1 MKPRFKLST
10 IIILMIITAIIS
22 GITSGVI
29 VYSSYSKNAGISYKT
44 INNDDALKQ
53 FLEVY
58 SSITNEYYEDI
69 DKNKMI
75 EEAISAMLKYLG
87 DNYTTYLDK
96 NQTSMLNDTLAGE
109 YRGIGIIISDRE
121 VKEVLDNSPAK
132 TAGLQP
138 GDIITK
144 VNDEDVTEL
153 SSSDIANKIKKST
166 KKSVSITILRNNE
179 EKTIMMEISTLYIP
193 AISKTIIDNTN
204 IGYLSLSTFSSSVD
218 KQVEEA
224 LKYFDENNIESL
236 IIDLRGNSGGFL
248 SAAENVANL
257 FLEKGKIIYSLQDK
271 KGTKI
276 VKDRTKDYK
285 KYKIVVLIN
294 GGTASASEILA
305 AALKDS
311 YGATLVGNTSF
322 GKGKV
327 QQTVNLK
334 NGSMAKYTSAKWLTP
349 SGECIDTKGIK
360 PDVEV
365 ELTIEKDQDGNIVN
379 IIDTQLDKAIELLTS
394 K

>member
-179 EKTIMMEISTLYIP
+179 EKTIMIEISTLYIP

-276 VKDRTKDYK
+276 VKDRTKDHK

-311 YGATLVGNTSF
+311 YGATLVGKTSF

-349 SGECIDTKGIK
+349 GGECIDTKGIK

-365 ELTIEKDQDGNIVN
+365 ELTIEKDQDGNIIN

-394 K
+394 